1 MNTRQ
6 PGGEN
11 PQGVYFRLL
20 FAYTLCMGRPPHD
33 RTVDLQR
40 LGGALVTGA
49 SVILAIRT
57 ARREPVYD
65 LRDSNR
71 DWDQEI
77 HFAVDLTAALLSYAI
92 AQHAELFRQTAVTFT
107 DGIVEEDIMK

>member
-1 MNTRQ
+1 
-6 PGGEN
+6 
-11 PQGVYFRLL
+11 
-20 FAYTLCMGRPPHD
+20 MGRPPHD

-57 ARREPVYD
+57 ARREPVFD
-65 LRDSNR
+65 PRDSNR
-71 DWDQEI
+71 DWEQEI

-92 AQHAELFRQTAVTFT
+92 AQHAELFRQTAVKFT